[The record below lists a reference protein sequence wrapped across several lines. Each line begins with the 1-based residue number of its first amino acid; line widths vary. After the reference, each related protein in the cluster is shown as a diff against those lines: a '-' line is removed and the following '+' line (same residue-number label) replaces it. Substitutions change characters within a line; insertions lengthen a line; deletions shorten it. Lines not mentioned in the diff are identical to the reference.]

1 MNKKP
6 LDRRVK
12 RTRSNLRASITRL
25 IYQKPVNEITVREIS
40 EGADINRDT
49 FYLHYKDV
57 YDMIDRIENDMF
69 EEFEKIVTSHAPEDF
84 KEQPFLI
91 LNDIFSFL
99 KDNADMCA
107 ALLSP
112 NGDIAFVN
120 KLKNVLRDKCYS
132 DWEKLYHTDKQVNF
146 APYYNFII
154 SGAIG
159 LLTYWL
165 NNDMKE
171 SPEEMATLAEK
182 MIINGI
188 SVLEDPE
195 PASTPVS

>member
-1 MNKKP
+1 
-6 LDRRVK
+6 
-12 RTRSNLRASITRL
+12 
-25 IYQKPVNEITVREIS
+25 
-40 EGADINRDT
+40 
-49 FYLHYKDV
+49 
-57 YDMIDRIENDMF
+57 MIDRIENDMF

-91 LNDIFSFL
+91 LNDIFCFL
-99 KDNADMCA
+99 SIIEDKSA

-112 NGDIAFVN
+112 NGDIAFVH